1 MKTYDWGIKEG
12 REFGEAVAS
21 IDFEYPM
28 ITFHL
33 NSIVTS
39 NNPLKYSMLK
49 CLGASPVKEDIHKYP
64 TNLKSFI
71 NTIDDEVLITII
83 DYMDF
88 DVRMKFEHIIKEL
101 I

>member
-1 MKTYDWGIKEG
+1 MRIYDWTIKEG
-12 REFGEAVAS
+12 EEFGEAVAS

-39 NNPLKYSMLK
+39 TNPIKYSMLK
-49 CLGASPVKEDIHKYP
+49 CLGAMPVKEDIHKYP

-71 NTIDDEVLITII
+71 NSIDDQVLLTII

-88 DVRMKFEHIIKEL
+88 DVRKKFENIIQEL
-101 I
+101 